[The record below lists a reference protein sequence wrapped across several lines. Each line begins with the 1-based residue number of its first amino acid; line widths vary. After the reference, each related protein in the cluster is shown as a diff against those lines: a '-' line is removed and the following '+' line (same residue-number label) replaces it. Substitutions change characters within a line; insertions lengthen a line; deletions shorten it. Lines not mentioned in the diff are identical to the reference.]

1 MKRKLFTL
9 IACLYVCSGQLHAQ
23 SLIHY
28 WDFNNT
34 GGYTHPV
41 PPSSL
46 ALIPTDYTDTFLV
59 GHAGAI
65 SYLALS
71 GTTGNAL
78 TYYTTAPGDTINIQ
92 NSITTAAGNAISF
105 QNPSDSM
112 EARFYV
118 PSTGYKD
125 VIFNF
130 GGQVNNGAYHLQF
143 SYSLDSGTHWLTT
156 GIKSVNGI
164 SFQTFDSLT
173 SAPTFNTVVFD
184 STVGDNNKLVIRITF
199 SGSPVRTTGSTIF
212 DNVSLIGTPFKTAV
226 ANISSPNSNIVLY
239 PNPASKNINIQ
250 TASTSNKNVK
260 IYNTT
265 GKEICHFSANGQNIT
280 LPVNG
285 LPSGMYYILVREPE
299 TGKQYEAKFIKE

>member
-9 IACLYVCSGQLHAQ
+9 IACLYISSGQLNAQ

-46 ALIPTDYTDTFLV
+46 ALIPTDYTDTLLT

-78 TYYTTAPGDTINIQ
+78 TYYTTAPGDTVNIQ
-92 NSITTAAGNAISF
+92 HSVTNAAGNAVSF

-143 SYSLDSGTHWLTT
+143 SYSLDSGAHWLTT
-156 GIKSVNGI
+156 GIKSVNGVP
-164 SFQTFDSLT
+164 FQTFDSLT

-184 STVGDNNKLVIRITF
+184 STVGDNNKLVIRVTF
-199 SGSPVRTTGSTIF
+199 SGSPLRTSGSTVF
-212 DNVSLIGTPFKTAV
+212 DNVSLVGTPFKAAV
-226 ANISSPNSNIVLY
+226 ANISSSNSKIILY
-239 PNPASKNINIQ
+239 PNPASKTINIK
-250 TASTSNKNVK
+250 TASPNNKNVK
-260 IYNTT
+260 VYSTT
-265 GKEICHFSANGQNIT
+265 GKEIFHFSAYGQNIT
-280 LPVNG
+280 LPIND
-285 LPSGMYYILVREPE
+285 LPSGMYYILLYEPE
-299 TGKQYEAKFIKE
+299 TGKQYDTKFIKE